1 MGIPGFKYY
10 GEDIGSAV
18 QDAERSIEKI
28 KTNLFDVADVRKLA
42 AAAHTLVD
50 YALDKI
56 DEDDK

>member
-10 GEDIGSAV
+10 GEDIGSAIE
-18 QDAERSIEKI
+18 DAEKVIAKI

-50 YALDKI
+50 YALDEI
-56 DEDDK
+56 DEDHK